1 MARIHELRRA
11 LFSPGEV
18 SITLEAYVRIKD
30 AGLEPQQLIERH
42 TRGDWSGGPVKWIE
56 KNHLRFQG
64 VKEYP
69 VMSVYQLHPSE
80 DRVCVGTE
88 ADFSKTYVSNWP
100 DGDHHAPLLPLK
112 QAEAIYERQK
122 LELSNSASARER
134 VMNRL
139 DRLAQPSK
147 SKTNDRPK
155 SRGKDIDLS
164 R

>member
-11 LFSPGEV
+11 LFSPGAV
-18 SITLEAYVRIKD
+18 SITMEAYRRIKD

-42 TRGDWSGGPVKWIE
+42 TRGDWSGAPVQWIE
-56 KNHLRFQG
+56 QNHLRFQG

-80 DRVCVGTE
+80 DRICVGTD
-88 ADFSKTYVSNWP
+88 ADFSKTDVRNWP

-112 QAEAIYERQK
+112 QAKAVYEQQK
-122 LELSNSASARER
+122 PEVSNSGSDRER
-134 VMNRL
+134 VMNL
-139 DRLAQPSK
+139 LSRLAQPSK
-147 SKTNDRPK
+147 LKTNDRPK
-155 SRGKDIDLS
+155 SRGKDMDLS